1 MVTPIPFVPGQ
12 PGPGGAFGPPTVQ
25 PYYVRETQGWA
36 VEQEHMRHNQALWSI
51 GEYACFLLL
60 WHIQDF
66 EAGLVQRCLTCYQP
80 RGKIAEAYGQPS
92 QNKCP
97 NCLGTTFEGGYRAL
111 IFRPAIFTDTDES
124 EQIAQRGVVHA
135 NDVSI
140 DSTSDFRVR
149 TGDYCFRQ
157 NNDRY
162 YLRVPNRIT
171 VRTGFSHPAQAA
183 AAIGYNH
190 SRATLE
196 DPGTISY
203 LAPPTEFEL
212 ASILSMT
219 SRKPVD
225 FSEYEIIRGPLIPD
239 DDS

>member
-1 MVTPIPFVPGQ
+1 
-12 PGPGGAFGPPTVQ
+12 VQ
-25 PYYVRETQGWA
+25 PYYVRETQNWA
-36 VEQEHMRHNQALWSI
+36 VDQEHLRHNQALFQI
-51 GEYACFLLL
+51 GEYAVFCLL
-60 WHIQDF
+60 WHIQDY
-66 EAGLVQRCLTCYQP
+66 EAGLVGRCLKCYLA

-92 QNKCP
+92 QNRCVD
-97 NCLGTTFEGGYRAL
+97 CLGTTFEGGYRA
-111 IFRPAIFTDTDES
+111 IIIRPAIFTDTDES
-124 EQIAQRGVVHA
+124 EQVSQRGVVHA
-135 NDVSI
+135 NDVTI

-149 TGDYCFRQ
+149 TGDYCFRR

-171 VRTGFSHPAQAA
+171 VRTGFSHPYQTA

-196 DPGTISY
+196 DPASVAY
-203 LAPPTEFEL
+203 MAPPSDFEL

-219 SRKPVD
+219 SRKPID
-225 FSEYEIIRGPLIPD
+225 FSDYETIRGPLIPD